1 MKMLLSKGKL
11 PELKFIDFDMCE
23 SCILGKQKK
32 VSFLKT
38 SRTPKAEKLERSE
51 ERRVGKECRP

>member
-1 MKMLLSKGKL
+1 MKMLLLKGKQT
-11 PELKFIDFDMCE
+11 ELKSVDFDICE

-38 SRTPKAEKLERSE
+38 GRKPKAKKLEL
-51 ERRVGKECRP
+51 VHTDL